1 MATASNMLSE
11 AVGELLRMYCFLSTS
26 LFSFRRR
33 WFGRGMSLIN
43 VIALTDPLQA
53 GPQQMRIPKLVRAVL
68 PVLLEIPK
76 THPSD

>member
-26 LFSFRRR
+26 LFSFLR
-33 WFGRGMSLIN
+33 WFCRGMSLIN

-53 GPQQMRIPKLVRAVL
+53 GPHQMRIPKLVRAVL
-68 PVLLEIPK
+68 PVFPEIPK